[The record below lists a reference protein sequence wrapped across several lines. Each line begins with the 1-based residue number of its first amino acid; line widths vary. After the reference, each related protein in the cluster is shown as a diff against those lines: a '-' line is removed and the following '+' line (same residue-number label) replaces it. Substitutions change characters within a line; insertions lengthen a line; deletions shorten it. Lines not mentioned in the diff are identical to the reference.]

1 MGDSAGILAA
11 TVSGPVFG
19 TTAYCALC
27 VEQTDVLPTGDGLRL
42 LISRDGQEATQEV
55 FVHVR
60 CLRSRLHPRLPFEP
74 SAFGEDWN
82 DLPQSRR

>member
-1 MGDSAGILAA
+1 M
-11 TVSGPVFG
+11 FG

-27 VEQTDVLPTGDGLRL
+27 FEQTDISPTGDGLRL
-42 LISRDGQEATQEV
+42 LISRDGHEATQEV

-60 CLRSRLHPRLPFEP
+60 CLRSRLHASVPFEP

-82 DLPQSRR
+82 DLPQS